1 MFGVVLY
8 TDTNSGSLVYTAHF
22 PWHASG
28 GCMDKPVRISLFVS
42 VIFCSRFVN
51 HAYLSTS
58 LLALKF
64 KKCIAIGLRTPG
76 MHATRWLASGLIA
89 FLKRLADF
97 MKKMTSCTIPAWT
110 KCSFLRRNTKLVI
123 LIKHPKSCIG
133 HWKYEEAM
141 IWSLNRNSWVFVK
154 FRKSTLRTDS
164 WESLE
169 KTRRRGA
176 GLRLG
181 ATK

>member
-1 MFGVVLY
+1 MGHWSTLLTSHDMLQGV
-8 TDTNSGSLVYTAHF
+8 H
-22 PWHASG
+22 
-28 GCMDKPVRISLFVS
+28 MDKPVRISLFVS
-42 VIFCSRFVN
+42 VIFCSRLVS

-64 KKCIAIGLRTPG
+64 KSALPLVLEPPG

-97 MKKMTSCTIPAWT
+97 MKKMTFCTIPAWT

-123 LIKHPKSCIG
+123 LAKHPKSCIG

-154 FRKSTLRTDS
+154 SRKSTLRTDS
-164 WESLE
+164 WESL
-169 KTRRRGA
+169 KKRRRRGEDYA
-176 GLRLG
+176 WEQQN
-181 ATK
+181 K

>member
-1 MFGVVLY
+1 MVWFYTRIQIVGHWSTLLTSHDMLQGV
-8 TDTNSGSLVYTAHF
+8 H
-22 PWHASG
+22 
-28 GCMDKPVRISLFVS
+28 MDKPVRISLFVS

-133 HWKYEEAM
+133 H
-141 IWSLNRNSWVFVK
+141 
-154 FRKSTLRTDS
+154 
-164 WESLE
+164 
-169 KTRRRGA
+169 
-176 GLRLG
+176 
-181 ATK
+181 